1 MKSKWKAVKNERGTT
16 LAEVLICT
24 IIVALVIG
32 PITLSYAT
40 SVRNRATAER
50 INTATNNAE
59 NLIREI
65 EDQITKDIIF
75 WQKVRGNRVDE
86 SSLTTE
92 EKYRK
97 AYAGYYIQSQ
107 SINANKTTIEAL
119 PGKLENADSLFEFLS
134 KSANTADTDTTDDL
148 ARKAFEE
155 KYSMD
160 QYAYEVAIWPMSKI
174 STHLVSES
182 GNKVLKVNNT
192 TLADTTGV
200 SKFYSSNETKYQ
212 FDSTFYGTEP
222 VTFKIND
229 SIIKGFIDADKNYHM
244 ADANNDFTTLNK
256 ITIKFTDS
264 STDTD
269 MITSKSYSDG
279 NNKTK
284 VDTISEIKGSGGKVV
299 GYEIKIKANGSIGP
313 SPAGDYLSVVE
324 LDVTGLLR
332 NYKGTEANYSDFIF
346 KIVNNTGYDQNV
358 RVIENTLTGETT
370 PNFTFITSGS
380 PAKRNTVEYISDI
393 TTMENYIVAVIVRE
407 INPVLGEK
415 GKIIKKMFDIYSYDP
430 SVFERR

>member
-1 MKSKWKAVKNERGTT
+1 MKSKLNVVKNDKGIT

-59 NLIREI
+59 NLIRDI
-65 EDQITKDIIF
+65 EDQITKDIIL

-86 SSLTTE
+86 SSLTPE
-92 EKYRK
+92 EQYRK

-107 SINANKTTIEAL
+107 SINENKTTIEGL
-119 PGKLENADSLFEFLS
+119 SGNLENADSLFEFLN
-134 KSANTADTDTTDDL
+134 KSANTGDADTTDDL
-148 ARKAFEE
+148 IREAFEE
-155 KYSMD
+155 KYGMD

-174 STHLVSES
+174 STQLTHDS
-182 GNKVLKVNNT
+182 GNYILKVNNT
-192 TLADTTGV
+192 TLANTTGV

-244 ADANNDFTTLNK
+244 ADANNDFTILDK
-256 ITIKFTDS
+256 ITIKFTDNS
-264 STDTD
+264 SDVVMDTTYSALPGNGKTVAT
-269 MITSKSYSDG
+269 TSK
-279 NNKTK
+279 
-284 VDTISEIKGSGGKVV
+284 IKGSGGKVV
-299 GYEIKIKANGSIGP
+299 GYEIKIDTSGSIGV

-332 NYKGTEANYSDFIF
+332 NYKGTEANYSNFIF
-346 KIVNNTGYDQNV
+346 KIVNNTGCNQTV
-358 RVIENTLTGETT
+358 RVIENTITGETS

-380 PAKRNTVEYISDI
+380 STKRNTVEYISDI

>member
-86 SSLTTE
+86 SALTTE

-97 AYAGYYIQSQ
+97 AYAGYYIQGQ
-107 SINANKTTIEAL
+107 SINENKTTIEGL
-119 PGKLENADSLFEFLS
+119 SGNLENADTLFEFLN
-134 KSANTADTDTTDDL
+134 KSATAD
-148 ARKAFEE
+148 KVAFME
-155 KYSMD
+155 KYNTE

-174 STHLVSES
+174 LDEIATGHAP
-182 GNKVLKVNNT
+182 GNDYILKMDNSN
-192 TLADTTGV
+192 LANTTGV
-200 SKFYSSNETKYQ
+200 SKLHSSTESKYQ
-212 FDSTFYGTEP
+212 FDNTFYGTEP
-222 VTFKIND
+222 VTFEINEN
-229 SIIKGFIDADKNYHM
+229 IIEGFLDEDKNYHM
-244 ADANNDFTTLNK
+244 GTADNDFTILNK
-256 ITIKFTDS
+256 ITIKFTDNSTNLLMDTNITTS
-264 STDTD
+264 SLP
-269 MITSKSYSDG
+269 G
-279 NNKTK
+279 NTKT
-284 VDTISEIKGSGGKVV
+284 VATISEIKGSGGKIV
-299 GYEIKIKANGSIGP
+299 GYEIKIDTNGTIVSSTEGE
-313 SPAGDYLSVVE
+313 YLSVVE

-332 NYKGTEANYSDFIF
+332 HYKGSQADYSNYVF
-346 KIVNNTGYDQNV
+346 KIVNNTGYNQTV
-358 RVIENTLTGETT
+358 RVIENTLTGET
-370 PNFTFITSGS
+370 PQNFTFITSGS
-380 PAKRNTVEYISDI
+380 STERNTVEYISDI
-393 TTMENYIVAVIVRE
+393 TTMENYIVTVIVRE